1 MSISVPCALRS
12 APLLCDFTTL
22 RLPDYTPRMSQPDAR
37 PSIYAGIDE
46 AGRGCVIG
54 PLVIAIVRADEK
66 DRRWFA
72 ERRVRDSKLIAP
84 RERDDLAQRIRE
96 RCWHRII
103 AAEPQ
108 EIDGALADPLRSLN
122 TLEQE
127 LMVVLIREF
136 QKEHADFS
144 ARILSDA
151 ISRHPDGHARRL
163 EEGSLRLPHHIILAR
178 IRADRDDR
186 TVGAASILAKTE
198 RERRIAKLKQEIGI
212 DFGSGYPSDP
222 KTISTLPS
230 FPKNAPF
237 VRWSWKTTG
246 P

>member
-1 MSISVPCALRS
+1 
-12 APLLCDFTTL
+12 
-22 RLPDYTPRMSQPDAR
+22 MSQPDAR

-54 PLVIAIVRADEK
+54 PLVVSIVRADEK
-66 DRRWFA
+66 DQRWFA
-72 ERRVRDSKLIAP
+72 EHRVRDSKLIAP
-84 RERDDLAQRIRE
+84 RERDDLAERIRE

-122 TLEQE
+122 TLEQG
-127 LMVVLIREF
+127 LMIALIREF
-136 QKEHADFS
+136 QKEHADFP

-151 ISRHPDGHARRL
+151 ISRNTDSHVRRL
-163 EEGSLRLPHHIILAR
+163 EEGSLRLPHHTILAR
-178 IRADRDDR
+178 IHADRDDR

-198 RERRIAKLKQEIGI
+198 RECRIAELKREIGI

-222 KTISTLPS
+222 VTISTLPS
-230 FPKNAPF
+230 FPK
-237 VRWSWKTTG
+237 G
-246 P
+246 PRLVSHVI